1 MTHKIIFTILIS
13 MFSLSLL
20 CSCGKDDIDYF
31 SKGYAQVENGQ
42 YKAALES
49 FLIAAEQGDDQA
61 KKAAD
66 IVSGYLNADEAFA
79 IGDIEAAKAFLE
91 SIPENYEYY
100 DIAEDIDSL
109 RRKVYS
115 YNPDAKHEDEPTEK
129 PKKEEDDTSAS
140 MTKEEF
146 SRHEQIDLDLQ
157 QVQEYIDKENYTDA
171 QEYLSGL
178 DFSEMSDSQRTKAE
192 SMKDTISQKIENASS
207 QDNEKDFTSEK
218 AIEFVQREYSLQ
230 GDMGGDL
237 PAKYDEDGRKYYELT
252 FQDGTDEN
260 APIITVHIY
269 GDGEIKEV
277 DRR

>member
-1 MTHKIIFTILIS
+1 MTHKKIFFAALIAILS
-13 MFSLSLL
+13 VGLL

-31 SKGYAQVENGQ
+31 SKGYTQVENGQ

-79 IGDIEAAKAFLE
+79 IGDIESAKAFLE

-100 DIAEDIDSL
+100 DIAEDIDAL

-115 YNPDAKHEDEPTEK
+115 YNPDAEHKNEPTEK
-129 PKKEEDDTSAS
+129 PKEENEASAS

-178 DFSEMSDSQRTKAE
+178 DFSEMSDSQRTRAE
-192 SMKDTISQKIENASS
+192 SMKDTISQKIEDASS

-218 AIEFVQREYSLQ
+218 AFEFVQREYSLQ

-237 PAKYDEDGRKYYELT
+237 PAKYDDDGRKYYELT
-252 FQDGTDEN
+252 FQDGEGEG
-260 APIITVHIY
+260 APILTVHIY